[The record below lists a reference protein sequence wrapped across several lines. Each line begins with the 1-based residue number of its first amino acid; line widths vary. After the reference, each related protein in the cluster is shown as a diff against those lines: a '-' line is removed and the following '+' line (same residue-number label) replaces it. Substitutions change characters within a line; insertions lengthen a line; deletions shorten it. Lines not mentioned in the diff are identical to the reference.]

1 MFASNE
7 LLNELTTTELV
18 MLKDGA
24 DVELA
29 RLDTLARLC
38 VEQGVEFSSVIVKRN
53 AVYELGWKMSSII
66 EARIAEEKV
75 GTDNA
80 VSDTAPIPQHH
91 KTSGHSIT

>member
-1 MFASNE
+1 MFTSNE

-18 MLKDGA
+18 ILKDGV

-53 AVYELGWKMSSII
+53 AVYELGWKMSSVI
-66 EARIAEEKV
+66 EARLAEEKL

-80 VSDTAPIPQHH
+80 VSTDRNHVEHQDF
-91 KTSGHSIT
+91 GNSIT